1 MPRDDDE
8 PGKGAYWTVD
18 LDEMED
24 FEYGMFKRRR
34 TFNTPAKESQTPQ
47 KSSNICANSS
57 SKVTPLKPQSAE
69 KEKSLLASVIKSS
82 FLPHSPKVVSLH
94 CTPLKTP
101 ASKVVIATPKIAA
114 SCPGTWSRS
123 PFCSRQPTR
132 NVSSNNVDSLISK
145 RLFQPPEVAT
155 EASTAV
161 FWSYPELSLNDMG
174 LEADPPS
181 PDGTSLS
188 IEGLFSYSQP
198 SKSVEL
204 LCEVPASMKLASA
217 NSLEPKFAPSALSP
231 LSWMLAASSGAADD
245 LSVFDHTQKL
255 LSEYLQ

>member
-24 FEYGMFKRRR
+24 FEDGMFKRRR
-34 TFNTPAKESQTPQ
+34 TFNTPSKEATPQ
-47 KSSNICANSS
+47 KPSSCKI
-57 SKVTPLKPQSAE
+57 TPVKPQSAV
-69 KEKSLLASVIKSS
+69 KEKSLIASVIKSS
-82 FLPHSPKVVSLH
+82 FLPQPQSPKIASLH

-101 ASKVVIATPKIAA
+101 ASKVAAVATPKIAA

-123 PFCSRQPTR
+123 PFCSREQGSAP
-132 NVSSNNVDSLISK
+132 SINNHVDALFSK
-145 RLFQPPEVAT
+145 RLFQAPEEAA
-155 EASTAV
+155 EASKAV
-161 FWSYPELSLNDMG
+161 FWSYPELSLTDMG
-174 LEADPPS
+174 LEAEPPS

-188 IEGLFSYSQP
+188 IEGLFCDAQP
-198 SKSVEL
+198 AKSVEL
-204 LCEVPASMKLASA
+204 FCEVSAAMRASVAA
-217 NSLEPKFAPSALSP
+217 GLESKFVPSALSP
-231 LSWMLAASSGAADD
+231 LSWMLAASSGAVDD